1 MATNKVTRI
10 WSIVVAA
17 LLAFFASLGLVTS
30 AAAATPAVPQQ
41 DSTGN
46 RSADVSAKAPYVAPA
61 PQARPHELNRPPT
74 MKQRIRAE
82 AHGSSPSSRGL
93 TLATPLSDVSRVDS
107 ATEAET
113 VPAHIRPAESEE
125 LAL

>member
-1 MATNKVTRI
+1 MATNKVIRI
-10 WSIVVAA
+10 WSVVVAA
-17 LLAFFASLGLVTS
+17 LLAFFASLGLVTT
-30 AAAATPAVPQQ
+30 AAATPAVPQH

-46 RSADVSAKAPYVAPA
+46 RSADVGVKAPYVAPE
-61 PQARPHELNRPPT
+61 PQARPHELSRPPT

-93 TLATPLSDVSRVDS
+93 TLGTPLSDVSRVDS

-113 VPAHIRPAESEE
+113 VPAHVRPAKVEE